1 MRRKVFILIAPLA
14 LLMLLELAF
23 RIGLWEPMA
32 KPTSHAGTSVRLKRI
47 LLDAQLAR
55 IDFVTLGSSRPQL
68 GIDHQG
74 VAETARKAGY
84 IHANLSMPGVHW
96 MSIGILTDWLQRHH
110 PEIQGGIIAL
120 STQDLAW
127 PGNGAYELGIVQPFR
142 QASDR
147 EWIEAHVP
155 FDRSQMETWGSRFA
169 LFAWRDDV
177 RDFLSHPFT
186 RLNRA
191 REALRHTDLE
201 PLFSSHDLPGDMCAW
216 GLQSLDTCER
226 LDAEVDAPE
235 NLRRQCRE
243 IIASVRGRPDFAA
256 LARQSPL
263 PDFMQKTRSL
273 VQRQLRGIK
282 WNTPPVVVLMP
293 IPLIWRNDAHWAGM
307 QQWAL
312 SVLQPLDDEGTIH
325 LVDATDFFDGDA
337 GNGCSV
343 FADFYHEN
351 PQGRSRFSS
360 WLIPRLDTMLYAR
373 NRQPRP

>member
-1 MRRKVFILIAPLA
+1 
-14 LLMLLELAF
+14 
-23 RIGLWEPMA
+23 
-32 KPTSHAGTSVRLKRI
+32 
-47 LLDAQLAR
+47 
-55 IDFVTLGSSRPQL
+55 
-68 GIDHQG
+68 
-74 VAETARKAGY
+74 
-84 IHANLSMPGVHW
+84 MPGVHW

-110 PEIQGGIIAL
+110 PEIRGGIIAL

-186 RLNRA
+186 RLNRT
-191 REALRHTDLE
+191 RDTLRTTDLDR
-201 PLFSSHDLPGDMCAW
+201 LFSSHDMPGDMCAW
-216 GLQSLDTCER
+216 GVRSLDTCER

-243 IIASVRGRPDFAA
+243 VTAAVKDRPDFAV

-273 VQRQLRGIK
+273 VQQQLRGIK
-282 WNTPPVVVLMP
+282 WGTPPVVVLMP
-293 IPLIWRNDAHWAGM
+293 IPLIWRSDAHWAGM

-312 SVLQPLDDEGTIH
+312 SILQPLDDEGTIH
-325 LVDATDFFDGDA
+325 LVDATGFFDGDA
-337 GNGCSV
+337 GSDCSI

-351 PQGRSRFSS
+351 PQGRSRFSA
-360 WLIPRLDTMLYAR
+360 WLIPRLDTMLYAPS
-373 NRQPRP
+373 RQPSP